1 MTLGQKIKKLRSDK
15 NLTQKEMADQL
26 NVSFQTVSKWES
38 DLNEP
43 DLSTIRQIAKL
54 FDCSLEYL
62 INEDEDQPKIEKTAE
77 PVVEVKEVHHSYST
91 YSKDQRNH

>member
-15 NLTQKEMADQL
+15 NLTQKELADQL
-26 NVSFQTVSKWES
+26 YVSFQTVSKWES

-43 DLSTIRQIAKL
+43 NLSTIRQIAKL

-62 INEDEDQPKIEKTAE
+62 INEDENQLRIEKSE
-77 PVVEVKEVHHSYST
+77 VPVTEIKEVPII
-91 YSKDQRNH
+91 K